1 MNMER
6 QNGVRRWG
14 WPSLMLFA
22 GIVIALVAG
31 SRAIY
36 SQDAPKAQP
45 ATPVP
50 PGEVEISDLLKAVTQ
65 AYNQADAKE
74 LAARFTDDAVLIDQD
89 GNEVRG
95 RDSIGR
101 HYAEAFGN
109 GPTCKISGK
118 VGAVHFLS
126 PDVASVVGRFQ
137 LEDDDG
143 TALSS
148 GRYSLIVVR
157 KGDQW
162 RLAELHDE
170 ATSTR
175 ETSETDAPLRELE
188 WLVGDW
194 VDEGEEGKITSTV
207 RWEEDQKFL
216 VRKYSIEAK
225 GEPKRSGTQWIGWD
239 PQAMQIR
246 SWVFDSEGDFG
257 HGEWTRSGDAWVV
270 KASGVTGDGLSTSAT
285 QIFEPVNKDA
295 VKMRSTDRVVGTE
308 LLPDI
313 EEVVMVRKPPAPGPD
328 RPASRTEQTP
338 PAGAPAPKS
347 DQR

>member
-6 QNGVRRWG
+6 QNGVRRWVR
-14 WPSLMLFA
+14 PSLMLFA
-22 GIVIALVAG
+22 GIVIALVAV

-45 ATPVP
+45 ATPIP
-50 PGEVEISDLLKAVTQ
+50 PGEVEIRDLLKAVTQ

-175 ETSETDAPLRELE
+175 ETSETEAPLRELE

-194 VDEGEEGKITSTV
+194 VDEGEEGKIASTV

-216 VRKYSIEAK
+216 VRKYSVETK

-239 PQAMQIR
+239 PQAKQIR

-285 QIFEPVNKDA
+285 QIFELVNKDV
-295 VKMRSTDRVVGTE
+295 VKMRSTERVVGTE
-308 LLPDI
+308 LLPDT
-313 EEVVMVRKPPAPGPD
+313 EEVVMVRKPPAPDPE

-338 PAGAPAPKS
+338 PAGASTPQG
-347 DQR
+347 DRR

>member
-1 MNMER
+1 MNIER
-6 QNGVRRWG
+6 QNGMRRWR

-22 GIVIALVAG
+22 GIVIASVAV

-36 SQDAPKAQP
+36 SQDAPTAQP
-45 ATPVP
+45 ATPIPPAEVP
-50 PGEVEISDLLKAVTQ
+50 IRDLLKAVTK

-74 LAARFTDDAVLIDQD
+74 LATRFTDDAVLIDQD
-89 GNEVRG
+89 GNEVKG

-126 PDVASVVGRFQ
+126 PDIASVVGRFE

-143 TALSS
+143 IALSS

-157 KGDQW
+157 KGNQW

-170 ATSTR
+170 ATSTG
-175 ETSETDAPLRELE
+175 ETLETETPLRELE

-194 VDEGEEGKITSTV
+194 VDEGEDGKNTSTV
-207 RWEEDQKFL
+207 RWEEGQKFL

-225 GEPKRSGTQWIGWD
+225 GEPKRSGTQFIGWD
-239 PQAMQIR
+239 PQAEQIR

-257 HGEWTRSGDAWVV
+257 HGVWTRSGNAWLV

-295 VKMRSTDRVVGTE
+295 VTIRSSDRVIGTE

-328 RPASRTEQTP
+328 RPGARPEQTP